1 MKQLT
6 TSILLLACLILPVG
20 CLAQADD
27 EDLAELFN
35 VRGVTGTIIITSLD
49 GRTSYVYNETRT
61 REQFL
66 PASTFK
72 ILNTLIALQ
81 EGAIRDEQEILKWDG
96 TDKGRPEWNRD
107 QSMASAFPA
116 SCVWFYQELAW
127 RVGDRKYRQYLRRL
141 KYGNRKTGPDVTT
154 FWLEGDLRIS
164 AVEQIAFLKKLVK
177 EELPFSKDHMQVL
190 KRIMTAE
197 QTPLYSL
204 KAKTG
209 STGRNGIGWY
219 VGYIE
224 TKGNTWVFALN
235 LDTVKPGDEKYRQE
249 ITREALKI
257 KGVL

>member
-1 MKQLT
+1 MKRLS
-6 TSILLLACLILPVG
+6 TSILLLAGMILSTS

-27 EDLAELFN
+27 EDLAGLFS
-35 VRGVTGTIIITSLD
+35 VRGVAGTIIITSLD
-49 GRTSYVYNETRT
+49 GGTSYVYNETRS

-72 ILNTLIALQ
+72 MLNTLIALQ

-116 SCVWFYQELAW
+116 SCVWFYQELAR
-127 RVGDRKYRQYLRRL
+127 RVGDRKYQQYLRRL

-164 AVEQIAFLKKLVK
+164 AVEQIAFMKKLVK
-177 EELPFSKDHMQVL
+177 EELPFSKGHMQVL
-190 KRIMTAE
+190 KKLMTVE
-197 QTPLYSL
+197 ETSRYSL

-209 STGRNGIGWY
+209 WTGRNGIGWY
-219 VGYIE
+219 VGYVE
-224 TKGNTWVFALN
+224 TKGNTWLFAMN
-235 LDTVKPGDEKYRQE
+235 LDTVKLGDEKYRQE
-249 ITREALKI
+249 ITREALKL
-257 KGVL
+257 KGIL